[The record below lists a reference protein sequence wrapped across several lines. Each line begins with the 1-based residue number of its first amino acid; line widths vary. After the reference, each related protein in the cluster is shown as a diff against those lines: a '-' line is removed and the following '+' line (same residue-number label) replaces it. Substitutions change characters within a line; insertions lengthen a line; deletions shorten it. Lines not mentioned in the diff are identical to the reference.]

1 MEAYY
6 RHYLKVNEQGEITE
20 GWSSGPHPERNTEG
34 AVLLRETYSYQ
45 FRLEE
50 GGEENP
56 PLFDEEGRPVYLW
69 DGEKAIRKGE

>member
-1 MEAYY
+1 MEGTC
-6 RHYLKVNEQGEITE
+6 RHYIRINEQGEIVD
-20 GWSSGPHPERNTEG
+20 GWSSGPHPGRDTGG

-56 PLFDEEGRPVYLW
+56 PLMDEEGRPLYVW
-69 DGEKAIRKGE
+69 DGEKAVRKEA

>member
-20 GWSSGPHPERNTEG
+20 GWSSGPHAERNTEG

-45 FRLEE
+45 FRLKE

-56 PLFDEEGRPVYLW
+56 PLFDEEGRPLYVW
-69 DGEKAIRKGE
+69 KNERIIRKEV

>member
-1 MEAYY
+1 MEGTC
-6 RHYLKVNEQGEITE
+6 RHYIRINEQGEIVD
-20 GWSSGPHPERNTEG
+20 GWSSGPCPGRGTEG

-56 PLFDEEGRPVYLW
+56 PLMDVEGRPAYLW
-69 DGEKAIRKGE
+69 DGEKAVRKKA